1 MGQNQTR
8 DALASSLLE
17 AAQEVRPL
25 TKQQSKK
32 DEDEEWQP
40 KDETKRRQHTP
51 VEKSTESEFGGTTPR
66 KIEKVRSAVN
76 GFDPF
81 ELTRD
86 VFENNLDR
94 LENVWKEDRERVNKF
109 VGMRDIYG
117 LTPVHLA
124 FRLKREEY
132 LQMFLHSA
140 SPDFFQRNET
150 ILDEAVN
157 MGDSFRNLIKEVLIH
172 QLKFGSKLVNIGFAL
187 LEKLVQQSNDFFCEY
202 KWNVKTWIPLVS
214 KYLPRDTITIY
225 KKESCIEWENI
236 QFTAETKRG
245 NFKMQQ

>member
-1 MGQNQTR
+1 MNGPW
-8 DALASSLLE
+8 LSIE
-17 AAQEVRPL
+17 A
-25 TKQQSKK
+25 
-32 DEDEEWQP
+32 
-40 KDETKRRQHTP
+40 P
-51 VEKSTESEFGGTTPR
+51 VEKSSESEFAGTTPR
-66 KIEKVRSAVN
+66 KIEKVISAVN

-86 VFENNLDR
+86 VFENNLGR
-94 LENVWKEDRERVNKF
+94 LENVWKEDRLVCYKFRMSTLQCGSSAISANLTSLSKAIHENSLMNSVNFSKCFRCRERVNKF

-157 MGDSFRNLIKEVLIH
+157 MGDRS
-172 QLKFGSKLVNIGFAL
+172 GWS
-187 LEKLVQQSNDFFCEY
+187 
-202 KWNVKTWIPLVS
+202 
-214 KYLPRDTITIY
+214 
-225 KKESCIEWENI
+225 
-236 QFTAETKRG
+236 
-245 NFKMQQ
+245 